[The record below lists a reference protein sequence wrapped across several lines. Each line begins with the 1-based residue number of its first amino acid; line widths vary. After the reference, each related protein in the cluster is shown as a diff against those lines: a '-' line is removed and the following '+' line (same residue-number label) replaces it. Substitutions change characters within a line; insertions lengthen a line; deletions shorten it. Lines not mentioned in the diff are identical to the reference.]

1 MPGATMSVEATFV
14 ASNSVL
20 VQWTAVPDT
29 ACDKI
34 NYTITYHNVTNQC
47 SNVITVYTTGT
58 SILLSG
64 LTGGATYTITVT
76 ATNSVGMGPS
86 SEGILYTVTR
96 SPSTPPTHF
105 DISGE
110 IYKISCINVTT
121 KGSFIGMGA
130 VWYINCQVL
139 KMSASHV
146 S

>member
-1 MPGATMSVEATFV
+1 MSVEATFV
-14 ASNSVL
+14 ASDSVL

-47 SNVITVYTTGT
+47 SNAITVYTTGI

-64 LTGGATYTITVT
+64 LTGGATYTITVM
-76 ATNSVGMGPS
+76 ATNSIGMGPP

-96 SPSTPPTHF
+96 SPSTQPAHF

-110 IYKISCINVTT
+110 INIRYH
-121 KGSFIGMGA
+121 
-130 VWYINCQVL
+130 
-139 KMSASHV
+139 ASM
-146 S
+146 